1 MTIVGWLEDILA
13 VLFVSRIE
21 ELKDVTDKTKYEIK
35 FYLTKDKNNE
45 WVLDDITDIDRQKL
59 HGLYEQ

>member
-1 MTIVGWLEDILA
+1 MNEV
-13 VLFVSRIE
+13 FFCS
-21 ELKDVTDKTKYEIK
+21 KTKYEIK